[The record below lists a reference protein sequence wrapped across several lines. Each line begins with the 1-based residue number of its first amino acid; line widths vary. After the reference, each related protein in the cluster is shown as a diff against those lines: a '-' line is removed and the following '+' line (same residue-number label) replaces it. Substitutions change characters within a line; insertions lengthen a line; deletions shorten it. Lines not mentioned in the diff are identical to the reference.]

1 MSVYLLFRQDSKK
14 KEKYEND
21 IKNGERKGGDGR
33 KLGKNLKGTDTKN
46 SGLEESCLN
55 LGLSAV
61 ATPISISVGLKSADK
76 IEDKHVTANCNNN
89 NT

>member
-1 MSVYLLFRQDSKK
+1 MSVNLLFRQDSKK

-46 SGLEESCLN
+46 NGSVRGVVPELGVVGCCYSN
-55 LGLSAV
+55 LYLGRFE
-61 ATPISISVGLKSADK
+61 VG
-76 IEDKHVTANCNNN
+76 
-89 NT
+89 